1 MIVLQKYIKFFLP
14 KNILEVV
21 EGDLFQ
27 FGKKCGSEEYLK
39 NARDCEINS
48 PKLDHYD
55 AYGK

>member
-1 MIVLQKYIKFFLP
+1 MYNEI
-14 KNILEVV
+14 

-27 FGKKCGSEEYLK
+27 FGKKCGGEEYYK
-39 NARDCEINS
+39 NSRDCEINP